1 MKDLTQ
7 GPIPRHIATMALP
20 IAAGML
26 LQTLYYF
33 VDLYFVARL
42 GDAALAGV
50 SAAGNVMFVVF
61 ALTQMLGVG
70 TVALVSHAV
79 GRKDRADANHVFN
92 QSVVLAIVCAAVT
105 LVGGYAVAGTYM
117 GFLGADAATVQAGTT
132 FLHWF
137 IPGLALQFAL
147 VVMGSGLRGT
157 GIVKPTMIVQMLTV
171 LLNALL
177 APVLIAG
184 WFTGKPLGVAGAGLA
199 TALSVAAGVAVMS
212 IYFVRLEKYV
222 GFDPAHWRPR
232 LATWKKLLDIGLPAG
247 GEFFLIAVF
256 TGIIYWIVRD
266 FGAAAQAGFGIGSRI
281 MQMIFLPAMAVA
293 FAAAPIAGQN
303 YGAKLFERVRRTFK
317 ASALASCAIMA
328 AMTLLCQWR
337 GESMIAFF
345 TKEPEVIAVATQ
357 FIATISWN
365 FFAMGIVFTCSSL
378 FQALGNTW
386 PALASTALRLL
397 IFAIPAVWL
406 SRQPAFQLVQ
416 LWHLSVVTVLVQA
429 ATSYGLLR
437 REFRRRLQPVIPA

>member
-7 GPIPRHIATMALP
+7 GPIPRHIVSLAVPT
-20 IAAGML
+20 AAGML

-33 VDLYFVARL
+33 VDLYFVAKL

-50 SAAGNVMFVVF
+50 SAAGNVMFVIF
-61 ALTQMLGVG
+61 ALTQIIGVG

-92 QSVVLAIVCAAVT
+92 QSVLLAIMCAAVT
-105 LVGGYAVAGTYM
+105 LAGGYAMAGPYM
-117 GFLGADAATVQAGTT
+117 RLLGADAATIAAGTT
-132 FLHWF
+132 FLYWF

-147 VVMGSGLRGT
+147 VVMGSALRGT
-157 GIVKPTMIVQMLTV
+157 GIVKPTMVVQMLSV
-171 LLNALL
+171 LLNAIL

-184 WFTGKPLGVAGAGLA
+184 WGTGKPLGVAGAALA
-199 TALSVAAGVAVMS
+199 SSLSTLAGVVVLS

-222 GFDPAHWRPR
+222 GFDPAHWRPK

-256 TGIIYWIVRD
+256 TGVVYWIVRN

-281 MQMIFLPAMAVA
+281 MQMVFLPAMAVA

-303 YGAKLFERVRRTFK
+303 YGAKLYDRVRKTFT
-317 ASALASCAIMA
+317 ASTLAGCVIMVLA
-328 AMTLLCQWR
+328 TLICQWQ
-337 GESMIAFF
+337 GEAMVAFF
-345 TKEPEVIAVATQ
+345 TREPEVIAVATQ
-357 FIATISWN
+357 FLRVISWN
-365 FFAMGIVFTCSSL
+365 FFAIGIVFTCSSL

-386 PALASTALRLL
+386 PALASTALRLAL
-397 IFAIPAVWL
+397 FAIPAIWL
-406 SRQPAFQLVQ
+406 SRQPGFQLVQ
-416 LWHLSVVTVLVQA
+416 VWYVSVASVLVQA
-429 ATSYGLLR
+429 AASYALLR
-437 REFRRRLQPVIPA
+437 REFHRRLIIASP